1 LTSHEVQITLPRRL
15 AALTE
20 TTIEKLRATIREDTF
35 AHRYELLHESGAGGM
50 GRVFAAIER
59 ASERRLAIKVLTG
72 RSPEDLARFEAE
84 AAILERLDHPTI
96 VRYIGHGVTSDGD
109 PYLAMAWLDGETLD
123 ARLAREKLSLAD
135 AVLAA
140 TRIADALVH
149 AHDAGIIHRDVKPS
163 NVLLVDGDPARAT
176 LIDFGIAKVAA
187 APRDITH
194 TGQLVG
200 TPGYMAPEQ
209 ALGRHVLDARVDL
222 FALGCLLYE
231 AVSGTAPFGGVAA
244 MEVLAR
250 VLLEQPAPLAGAP
263 PRLAVLVQTLLAKDP
278 SQRQGDARVVVAEL
292 TAIHT
297 AIVNYDRTALETSPL
312 GPTPRA
318 ARPRSYRNLAIVGTL
333 ALAGGIAIG
342 ALALRG
348 DSPEPP
354 AVAES
359 PPVTEP
365 AVVKP
370 VDSPGG
376 LDGKYVGYQDLR
388 KQTLLPERGGPQP
401 KRTNGSVTIREEP
414 PGTLLIKSGTRCSV
428 IARREG
434 LRGIVTGEQCTS
446 STAPFKLD
454 SITGEVELVAG
465 ADGKLSL
472 LTNIT
477 HRMSAE
483 LGPDDRRV
491 HTEVEVITK
500 FVGDRAP

>member
-1 LTSHEVQITLPRRL
+1 MP
-15 AALTE
+15 ALTE
-20 TTIEKLRATIREDTF
+20 TTIENLRATIREDTF
-35 AHRYELLHESGAGGM
+35 ANRYELLHESGAGGM

-84 AAILERLDHPTI
+84 ASILERLDHPTI

-123 ARLAREKLSLAD
+123 ARMAREKLSLAD

-140 TRIADALVH
+140 TRIADALAH

-163 NVLLVDGDPARAT
+163 NVLLVGGDPARAT

-209 ALGRHVLDARVDL
+209 ALGRQSIDARVDL
-222 FALGCLLYE
+222 FALGSLLYE
-231 AVSGTAPFGGVAA
+231 AIAGTAPFGGVEA

-250 VLLEQPAPLAGAP
+250 VLLEQPAPLAHAP

-278 SQRQGDARVVVAEL
+278 THRQGDARVVVAEL
-292 TAIHT
+292 TAIHA
-297 AIVNYDRTALETSPL
+297 AIVNYDRAALETSPL

-318 ARPRSYRNLAIVGTL
+318 TKRSYRNLAVVGVL

-348 DSPEPP
+348 DHPASEPP
-354 AVAES
+354 VVEPVARS
-359 PPVTEP
+359 
-365 AVVKP
+365 P
-370 VDSPGG
+370 VDKPIESPGG
-376 LDGKYVGYQDLR
+376 LDGKYVGYQELT
-388 KQTLLPERGGPQP
+388 KQTLLPERGGRQP
-401 KRTNGSVTIREEP
+401 KRSNGSVTIQEEP

-434 LRGIVTGEQCTS
+434 LRGLVTGERCSS

-454 SITGEVELVAG
+454 SISGEVELVVGAG
-465 ADGKLSL
+465 GKLSL
-472 LTNIT
+472 LSTTT

-500 FVGDRAP
+500 FVGDRTAE